1 MTPVELRSRIADFA
15 AAVARHVKPLFSRPD
30 TVNAASQLQR
40 SSASAMANHRSA
52 GRARTHAEFTSK
64 LNVAVEEI
72 DEAQGW
78 LKYLEDAA
86 EVGPADRDEHARL
99 YAEATELTAILT
111 ASLTTARKKEQAA
124 RTHQQRPPRR

>member
-1 MTPVELRSRIADFA
+1 MTPAELRSRIGNFA
-15 AAVARHVKPLFSRPD
+15 AAVARYVKPLFSRPD
-30 TVNAASQLQR
+30 TLNAASQLQR

-52 GRARTHAEFTSK
+52 GRARSHSEFTSK

-78 LKYLEDAA
+78 LKYLEDAG
-86 EVGPADRDEHARL
+86 EVAPADREEHARL

-111 ASLTTARKKEQAA
+111 ASLTTARRKEHASRA
-124 RTHQQRPPRR
+124 LQQRPPRR